1 MLTFSLAKRLTVTLM
16 MAVMAAWLLSGCQ
29 PASQALSETEIEAN
43 NRGVGLMGQYRNEDA
58 RQVFAEL
65 LAARPDWV
73 DVEVNLAIATL
84 NRQRENDELVALD
97 IVERVLEDH
106 PDHQRARYIAGL
118 MRFYIGQNEPALAH
132 FQTLRETVP
141 DDAHLAYFTAQ
152 TLAQL
157 GQAEAALELYEQ
169 AIELDPYL
177 RSSYYGAALILR
189 QLGEPEAAREQLATY
204 QRFANNPRA
213 QLAEF
218 RYTRKG
224 PLAEAQAVSLDP
236 MPELAG
242 RPAGELFAEPVQLGS
257 LGMHSSAVTVTTA
270 DLSGDGLQDL
280 FITGGVGHG
289 NQLWQQTAE
298 GFRPSPHPL
307 NAIEDVMAVAWG
319 DVDNSGQLEA
329 YLCREGANSLRSAA
343 LGWAPMAGSADVAD
357 ATPCF
362 DVALF
367 DADHDGD
374 LDIFVANRGHNE
386 LFNNN
391 LNGSFRRL
399 SHEAEPLLAGEA
411 VASRQVLPV
420 DLDGDRILDLVVLNA
435 APPHQVLHNDRLW
448 RYQPASGFDR
458 FVESPLVAVV
468 AADPAAT
475 GQQRLITA
483 DEAGQ
488 LQIWQPDASGDWL
501 AETLLQLPAPVTS
514 LLAIDLDGNGRQD
527 LLVQHAE
534 GVGVWGFDNQ
544 SDDQIDD
551 LASTL
556 EPRFAFDQ
564 PVLAMAPILIDAT
577 AGPSLAVVIEEPD
590 DAPPTLWLWPPG
602 EGRYPFVSVQVSGM
616 TDAGEGMRS
625 NASGLGTRV
634 VARVGQRWSL
644 VDQLDPHSAVG
655 QSLQPIALGLGDG
668 ERVDFLKLFWTDG
681 VLQTELSL
689 APGPVHR
696 ISELQRQLA
705 SCPVLFAW
713 NGERFD
719 FVSDLLGV
727 GGIGFFQEPGVYAE
741 PRPWEFFIF
750 PEGTIMPRE
759 GRYELKISEPMEEI
773 AYIDTASLHIHDL
786 PPGWGVTLNE
796 RMYTGSG
803 PVPDG
808 SPVFYPLSSIRRPVR
823 AINDR
828 GEDVTAAIL
837 SQDHVAADPG
847 PRDRRFLGRLAEDH
861 VLTLE
866 FDEVINPPGSNP
878 VMLAYGWVEYPYSQT
893 GFAAWQAGADYRPPS
908 LYAYA
913 AGEWQSVH
921 QQFGY
926 PAGMPREMSMALEAL
941 PAETTALRL
950 VGNWEVYWD
959 LIAVVDAQPAP
970 AEARHWQQPIVEA
983 RMAKTGFA
991 RRDTMAQQLPYYD
1004 YNDRSPFWD
1013 TLYPKG
1019 YYTSLGPVEPL
1030 VVEANN
1036 AFAIVGPGE
1045 ELHLEFDAPSPLT
1058 DEGWQRRVVLE
1069 VRGFAKDMDLYTLDG
1084 ETVGPLPY
1092 TEGVDSSQRDALH
1105 ARYLK
1110 RFQGG
1115 F

>member
-1 MLTFSLAKRLTVTLM
+1 MLNPRSVSRLCLAVIT
-16 MAVMAAWLLSGCQ
+16 AWLLSACQ
-29 PASQALSETEIEAN
+29 PSSPPFSEAEIAAN

-58 RQVFAEL
+58 RHVFAEL
-65 LAARPDWV
+65 LTARPDWL

-84 NRQRENDELVALD
+84 NRQQENDELVALE
-97 IVERVLEDH
+97 IVERVLENH

-118 MRFYIGQNEPALAH
+118 MRFYIGENERALVH
-132 FQTLRETVP
+132 FQTLREAVP

-157 GQAEAALELYEQ
+157 GQPEAALALYQ
-169 AIELDPYL
+169 HAIEQDPYL

-189 QLGEPEAAREQLATY
+189 QLGDAEAAREQLALY

-224 PLAEAQAVSLDP
+224 PLAEALAVSLDP
-236 MPELAG
+236 GPVRSE
-242 RPAGELFAEPVQLGS
+242 RPSGELFAAPIQLGVLAMPS
-257 LGMHSSAVTVTTA
+257 HSVTVTTA

-280 FITGGVGHG
+280 FVTGGPGHG
-289 NQLWQQTAE
+289 NQLWQQTAA
-298 GFRPSPHPL
+298 GFRSVPHPL
-307 NAIEDVMAVAWG
+307 VAIEDVMAVAWG
-319 DVDNSGQLEA
+319 DLDNGGDLEA
-329 YLCREGANSLRSAA
+329 YLCRDGANSLRAAA
-343 LGWAPMAGSADVAD
+343 LGWAPAAGSADVAD
-357 ATPCF
+357 ATRCR
-362 DVALF
+362 DVAVF

-374 LDIFVANRGHNE
+374 LDIFVVSDGHNE

-391 LNGSFRRL
+391 LDGSFRRL
-399 SHEAEPLLAGEA
+399 SLEADPMLAGA
-411 VASRQVLPV
+411 SVPSRQVLPV
-420 DLDGDRILDLVVLNA
+420 DLDGDRILDVIVLNA
-435 APPHQVLHNDRLW
+435 QPPHQVLHNDRLW
-448 RYQPASGFDR
+448 QYRPADGFEH
-458 FVESPLVAVV
+458 FIEAPLVAVV
-468 AADPAAT
+468 AVDPTAS
-475 GQQRLITA
+475 GQQWLMTA
-483 DEAGQ
+483 DQAGQ
-488 LQIWQPDASGDWL
+488 VQVWQPDELGQWR
-501 AETLLQLPAPVTS
+501 AETLLTVPAPVQS
-514 LLAIDLDGNGRQD
+514 LLAMDLDGNGRPE

-534 GVGVWGFDNQ
+534 GVGVWAFDGQ
-544 SDDQIDD
+544 TESLQ
-551 LASTL
+551 L
-556 EPRFAFDQ
+556 RFASAQ
-564 PVLAMAPILIDAT
+564 PVLALTPIVMDAT
-577 AGPSLAVVIEEPD
+577 AGPALAVVVDEGPD
-590 DAPPTLWLWPPG
+590 QAPSLWLWPPG
-602 EGRYPFVSVQVSGM
+602 EGRYGFVSVQASGM

-625 NASGLGTRV
+625 NASGLGTRL
-634 VARVGQRWSL
+634 VARVDQRWSL
-644 VDQLDPHSAVG
+644 VDQLDPHSAAG
-655 QSLQPIALGLGDG
+655 QSLQPVALGLGDG
-668 ERVDFLKLFWTDG
+668 ERIDFLKLFWSDG
-681 VLQTELSL
+681 VLQTELAL

-727 GGIGFFQEPGVYAE
+727 GGIGFFQQPGVYAE
-741 PRPWEFFIF
+741 PRPWEFFVF
-750 PEGTIMPRE
+750 PEGSIAPRD

-803 PVPDG
+803 PMPDG
-808 SPVFYPLSSIRRPVR
+808 APVFYRLDSLRRPMR
-823 AINDR
+823 AINQR

-837 SQDHVAADPG
+837 EQDHVAADPG

-866 FDEVINPPGSNP
+866 FDGVINPPGSQP
-878 VMLAYGWVEYPYSQT
+878 VMVAYGWVEYPYSQT
-893 GFAAWQAGADYRPPS
+893 VFAAWQANADYRPPS

-913 AGEWQSVH
+913 DGHWQLVH
-921 QQFGY
+921 KQFGY
-926 PAGMPREMSMALEAL
+926 PAGMPREMSMSLEAL
-941 PAETTALRL
+941 PPETTALRL
-950 VGNWEVYWD
+950 AGNWEVYWD
-959 LIAVVDAQPAP
+959 RVAVVDAQPAP
-970 AEARHWQQPIVEA
+970 AEALYWQQPIIDA

-991 RRDTMAQQLPYYD
+991 RRDTLTQQLPYYD

-1013 TLYPKG
+1013 TMYPTG

-1036 AFAIVGPGE
+1036 ALAIIGPGE
-1045 ELHLEFDAPSPLT
+1045 ELHLGFAAPPPVT
-1058 DEGWQRRVVLE
+1058 AEGWQRRVVLE

-1092 TEGVDSSQRDALH
+1092 TDGVDSSQRESLH
-1105 ARYLK
+1105 ARFLK